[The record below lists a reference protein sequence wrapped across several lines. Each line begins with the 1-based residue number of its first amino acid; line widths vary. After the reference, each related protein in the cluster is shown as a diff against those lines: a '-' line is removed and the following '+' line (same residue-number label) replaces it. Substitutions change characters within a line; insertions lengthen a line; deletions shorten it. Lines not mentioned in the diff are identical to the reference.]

1 MSKPSLTSRQ
11 TPERVQEHFQGAASS
26 FDELYTDEPAE
37 SMLQRLLRPGL
48 FRRAE
53 AAVSLSASLES
64 PRVLDVGCGSGR
76 VGEQVLDAGAGEYV
90 GIDFS
95 ASMLELAERRLTRF
109 GERVSLVQGDF
120 LEQPLEG
127 QFDLILAL
135 GLFDYI
141 EQPNLFTR
149 RMYALCSGTV
159 LGSFPAWTW
168 IKGPIRKIRY
178 EWINDCPIFNYTE
191 RELELLFSATGF
203 ERIAVNEFTR
213 GGYLVRAGRG

>member
-1 MSKPSLTSRQ
+1 MSRPSPISRQ
-11 TPERVQEHFQGAASS
+11 TPERVQEHFQSAASS

-37 SMLQRLLRPGL
+37 SGLQRLLRPGL

-53 AAVSLSASLES
+53 AAVSLVASLEN

-95 ASMLELAERRLTRF
+95 APMLELAERRLTRF

-127 QFDLILAL
+127 RFDLIIAL

-141 EQPNLFTR
+141 EQPHLFTR

-168 IKGPIRKIRY
+168 IRGPIRKIRY

-191 RELELLFSATGF
+191 RELDLLFSASGF
-203 ERIAVNEFTR
+203 ERVAVEEFTR